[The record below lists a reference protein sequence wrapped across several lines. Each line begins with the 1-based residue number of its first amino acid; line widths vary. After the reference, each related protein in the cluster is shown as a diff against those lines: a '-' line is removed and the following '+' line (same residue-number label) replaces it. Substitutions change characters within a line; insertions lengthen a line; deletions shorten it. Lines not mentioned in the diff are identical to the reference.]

1 MNYYVFNWALK
12 PQKLLIWLKC
22 ISEDSAERVQ
32 PNITL
37 KRSAD
42 KEKAGNFRDFCEAG
56 ISHTLFFLLV
66 WRQFVQIAL
75 TARGRLESLVSLT
88 SCYLISLPWECC
100 NSLWSLLGKLHFWF
114 FTLSPSV
121 RITVGSMT
129 LFLDIEFLESWLL
142 QELIWLDDPFFFFLV
157 FLTMFIS
164 LDPNTWGLFLVGKT
178 QRCLKVNHKLYK
190 LCIETN
196 KDVISVS
203 HTWRVLSRLGNFS
216 RTLTLSKCSCD
227 VFHCYDFLA

>member
-1 MNYYVFNWALK
+1 MRLYNASDPKLLEHKVSFNSLGVNTKVHWHINLYFGWSMNYYVFNWALK

-32 PNITL
+32 PNISL

-142 QELIWLDDPFFFFLV
+142 QELIWLDDPFFFFPSLLDHV
-157 FLTMFIS
+157 YFSWPKYLRFI
-164 LDPNTWGLFLVGKT
+164 
-178 QRCLKVNHKLYK
+178 
-190 LCIETN
+190 
-196 KDVISVS
+196 
-203 HTWRVLSRLGNFS
+203 FS
-216 RTLTLSKCSCD
+216 WKNSEMPKS
-227 VFHCYDFLA
+227 